1 MRDETQRWLEY
12 AEENL
17 ASASVLLD
25 SDLYNPC
32 LQNAQQAVE
41 RLLKALL
48 VESAVKIRKTH
59 SIGELM
65 VALSQLG
72 LSVSL
77 SEDEIDLLD
86 SIYLPSKYPVGSALP
101 DLDPDRAICERCV
114 SAAQRVR
121 DSVVGLLGGSN

>member
-1 MRDETQRWLEY
+1 MRNETQKWLEY
-12 AEENL
+12 GEENL
-17 ASASVLLD
+17 ASAGVLLD

-32 LQNAQQAVE
+32 LQNVQQAVE
-41 RLLKALL
+41 KLLKALL
-48 VESAVKIRKTH
+48 VESAVKVRKTH
-59 SIGELM
+59 SIAELM

-101 DLDPDRAICERCV
+101 NLDPDQAVCERCV
-114 SAAQRVR
+114 GVAQRVR
-121 DSVVGLLGGSN
+121 DSVMDLLSGK

>member
-1 MRDETQRWLEY
+1 MRNETQKWLEY
-12 AEENL
+12 GEENL
-17 ASASVLLD
+17 ASAGVLLD

-32 LQNAQQAVE
+32 LQNVQQAVE
-41 RLLKALL
+41 KLLKALL
-48 VESAVKIRKTH
+48 VESAVRVRKTH
-59 SIGELM
+59 SIAELM

-101 DLDPDRAICERCV
+101 KLDPDRAVCERCV
-114 SAAQRVR
+114 GVAQRVR
-121 DSVVGLLGGSN
+121 DSVMDLLGGK